1 MEIHKLSL
9 EVTHKESRR
18 HMEPITE
25 LGLPALQIHHF
36 FGLYVP
42 AGTPAAV
49 EVHNPHA
56 LRMVSTPM
64 LTSLDPARI
73 FLKDLPWTFLGE
85 VALRSVFAY
94 CAVFVF
100 LKLSGRR
107 GIRQL
112 SLFEL
117 VVILTLGSA
126 AGDVSFYEDVPLLP
140 VTMVFLTLLA
150 LYRLTTFATAH
161 SKKFETWMDG
171 KPVTVIEDGL
181 YKLESL
187 EGLNMSSSELFME
200 LRQQGVEH
208 LGQVRLAIL
217 EIDGEVSLYFFEP
230 EDVQAGLSVLPP
242 EHRQVVTS
250 PPSQGLYCCV
260 RCGMPR
266 ELRVGTTARCARC
279 DNDTWTKALTTRRPR

>member
-1 MEIHKLSL
+1 MGFKL
-9 EVTHKESRR
+9 
-18 HMEPITE
+18 
-25 LGLPALQIHHF
+25 
-36 FGLYVP
+36 
-42 AGTPAAV
+42 
-49 EVHNPHA
+49 
-56 LRMVSTPM
+56 M

-94 CAVFVF
+94 CAVFLF

-117 VVILTLGSA
+117 VIILTLGSA

-140 VTMVFLTLLA
+140 VTMVFVTLLSV
-150 LYRLTTFATAH
+150 YRLTTFAMAR
-161 SKKFETWMDG
+161 SKTLETWMDG

-181 YKLESL
+181 YRLESL

-200 LRQQGVEH
+200 LRQRGVEH

-217 EIDGEVSLYFFEP
+217 EIDGDVSLFFFEP
-230 EDVQAGLSVLPP
+230 EDVRAGLSVLPP
-242 EHRQVVTS
+242 EHRQVVTQPVS
-250 PPSQGLYCCV
+250 TGLYCCV
-260 RCGMPR
+260 RCGKPSELGAGQLSRCPR
-266 ELRVGTTARCARC
+266 CH
-279 DNDTWTKALTTRRPR
+279 NDTWTQALTRKRPT